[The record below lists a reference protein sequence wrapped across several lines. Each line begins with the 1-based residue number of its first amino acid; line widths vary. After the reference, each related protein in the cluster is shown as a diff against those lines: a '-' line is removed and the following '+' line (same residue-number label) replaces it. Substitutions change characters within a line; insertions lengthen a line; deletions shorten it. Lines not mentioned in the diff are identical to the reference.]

1 MTATLLRTTRFCFA
15 RLSMLL
21 ICLLRC
27 STSANHS
34 ALSKFDGILH
44 ETCHS
49 ANHYIHN
56 LSESQWVQA
65 SLPVR
70 NGSLGIRGVSMWPLR
85 QAPCHWSPTSCPIVL
100 LQIAVVCSHTC
111 CLGGLSLAM
120 SQWTCRLWTALL
132 PLELEVSDYAYIRVR
147 HWCQNSHTRQRV
159 LLHCC
164 SAVYICSHTVHGGR
178 ACTWT
183 WSEGRDGTVHGLL
196 VAHCS
201 RMAECMTLIDCY
213 CGVNNAARITQA
225 RHIPAPLLSRT
236 HSNSSLPATCARRH
250 TTVVIVASLWGGYE
264 RDRDEMRHEWSMC
277 AARDMATTLHAH
289 RLLHPWHPPR
299 LSHYINATEKTVLLL
314 FLPYLWFLFTF

>member
-70 NGSLGIRGVSMWPLR
+70 NGSLGIRRVSMWPLR

-111 CLGGLSLAM
+111 CLGGSVWRCPSGPAV
-120 SQWTCRLWTALL
+120 SEQPFCLWNWKSATMPIYEYGIGVRIRTQDNGCCCIAAPLFTYAVIRCTA
-132 PLELEVSDYAYIRVR
+132 
-147 HWCQNSHTRQRV
+147 
-159 LLHCC
+159 
-164 SAVYICSHTVHGGR
+164 GGR
-178 ACTWT
+178 ARGH
-183 WSEGRDGTVHGLL
+183 EVRDGTG
-196 VAHCS
+196 
-201 RMAECMTLIDCY
+201 RYMDC
-213 CGVNNAARITQA
+213 
-225 RHIPAPLLSRT
+225 
-236 HSNSSLPATCARRH
+236 
-250 TTVVIVASLWGGYE
+250 
-264 RDRDEMRHEWSMC
+264 
-277 AARDMATTLHAH
+277 
-289 RLLHPWHPPR
+289 
-299 LSHYINATEKTVLLL
+299 
-314 FLPYLWFLFTF
+314 